1 MLVEVHEHDPVGVVG
16 DGGEPVFEMV
26 RGGAEQD
33 RFALVRVEEDFV
45 SRQDVGEGFIR
56 GSGFRRFGRAI
67 VRRRRVHD
75 HQDVLTRRSQIAHV
89 MIEPPFQQ
97 IRAFCTRSRDPREEE
112 HARVRGVEERLA
124 VGGGV
129 ERARGTRERPARDRS
144 VVETPRERR
153 VVVRTRRDRRVFSR
167 RSSAAPI
174 LPSSAARLRGRPD
187 PARVAGAA
195 GARFPRAGTA
205 PRLVPQRRRRAQQ
218 PPRAGRFDLP
228 LPEHRG
234 QVRRVV
240 VPRPHAVLT
249 EVRGERQGVEQHDHR
264 QHARHHAHGL
274 AVASSDRRLLRRGH
288 RGVQLGVDRPAPD
301 GVASRR
307 TPARRGTP
315 VATHGDAA
323 RSPAPRATRPTPG
336 RPSPARPPRT
346 REPRRARVTRAAR
359 NGARTRVSPVGAP
372 ESQSVAFRRPPV
384 QRPVADRARSA
395 TVSRTGGGQ
404 RARRR
409 EDLFLGARVQ
419 SEKSDKRPSKK
430 TARAKKEMF
439 RIGHRLPQR

>member
-45 SRQDVGEGFIR
+45 SRQNVREGFIH

-75 HQDVLTRRSQIAHV
+75 HQDVLTRRLQIAHV

-153 VVVRTRRDRRVFSR
+153 VVVVRTQHDRRVFSR

-288 RGVQLGVDRPAPD
+288 RGVQLGVDRPASD

-384 QRPVADRARSA
+384 QRPVADRARGA

-404 RARRR
+404 RAREKRGFLSRSARPVR
-409 EDLFLGARVQ
+409 EIRQ
-419 SEKSDKRPSKK
+419 K
-430 TARAKKEMF
+430 TLEENCTRQEE
-439 RIGHRLPQR
+439 RNVSHRLPQR